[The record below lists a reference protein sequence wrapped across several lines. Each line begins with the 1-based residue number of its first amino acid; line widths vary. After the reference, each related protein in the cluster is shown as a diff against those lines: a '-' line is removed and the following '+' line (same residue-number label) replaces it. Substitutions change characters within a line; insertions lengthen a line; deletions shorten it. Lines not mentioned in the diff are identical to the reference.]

1 MPELLLEL
9 LSEEIPARMQ
19 ARAADD
25 LRPLVTGKLNAA
37 GLTYKDARSYVTPR
51 RLVLVVQGLPERQ
64 PDVTEEKKG
73 PKVGAPEQAVQGF
86 LKANGLAEIGEAEV
100 RETDKGRFYFAVRQV
115 AGRPTAEVLTDIVI
129 AAAEAL
135 PWPKSM
141 RWGSTTGRWVRPLWS
156 VLAMLDG
163 APLKGALALGDA
175 QKDDANIYWFGNR
188 TMGHRFLAP
197 EPFSVTSFADYRD
210 RLRAAK
216 VMIDR
221 DERRRVIAEG
231 AAALVESQGLRLRD
245 DQGLLEEV
253 TGLVEWPVVL
263 MGEIDQA
270 YMDLP
275 PEVLTTSMSH
285 HQKYFSTTDGDGRLA
300 ARFVVVANMET
311 LDKGATIVAGNE
323 RVLRARLADARFFW
337 GQDRK
342 RSLPSRAPELKEI
355 VFHAKLGTLD
365 EKADRMEALAVAIA
379 KHVPGADGD
388 RVRSAA
394 RLAKAD
400 LTTGMVGE
408 FPELQ
413 GVMGRYY
420 ALADGEHPEV
430 ARAIAEHYSPLGPS
444 DRCPSEPVSVA
455 VALADKIDTLV
466 GFWEIGEKPTG
477 SKDPYALRRAGLGV
491 IRLILENQ
499 IRVPLADVFR
509 RGRELI
515 DVDRLER
522 ERGLRVAKEALGPG
536 GFVGQGHPAKLFV
549 GRKKPG
555 WAKEIDQRALEL
567 LEFLEDRLKVL
578 LRDKGVRHDLIA
590 AVFALGGEDDLVRVL
605 ERVKALERF
614 LASDDGANLLVAY
627 RRAANIVR
635 IEEKKDKTRYDGA
648 PDEGR
653 LSAAEE
659 RELAEALQQSA
670 ATARPALQAED
681 FTGAMAALARLR
693 RPVDDF
699 FDKVTVNC
707 EEPDLRA
714 NRLRLL
720 SRIGATLG
728 EVADFSRIEG

>member
-337 GQDRK
+337 DQDRK
-342 RSLPSRAPELKEI
+342 RSLASRAPELKEI

-420 ALADGEHPEV
+420 ALGDGEHAEV
-430 ARAIAEHYSPLGPS
+430 ADAIAAHYAPAGPS
-444 DRCPSEPVSVA
+444 DPCPTAPVSVA
-455 VALADKIDTLV
+455 VALADKIDILV
-466 GFWEIGEKPTG
+466 GFWAIDEKPTG
-477 SKDPYALRRAGLGV
+477 SKDPYALRRAALGV
-491 IRLILENQ
+491 IRLVLES
-499 IRVPLADVFR
+499 RLRLSLADMF
-509 RGRELI
+509 
-515 DVDRLER
+515 
-522 ERGLRVAKEALGPG
+522 AAALASYPAE
-536 GFVGQGHPAKLFV
+536 VGSLVEPSDLTS
-549 GRKKPG
+549 
-555 WAKEIDQRALEL
+555 DL
-567 LEFLEDRLKVL
+567 LAFFADRLKVHL
-578 LRDKGVRHDLIA
+578 KAEGIAHDHIS
-590 AVFALGGEDDLVRVL
+590 AVFARTADDDLVRL
-605 ERVKALERF
+605 IARVRALGAF
-614 LASDDGANLLVAY
+614 LAGDDGANLLVAY
-627 RRAANIVR
+627 RRAANILR
-635 IEEKKDKTRYDGA
+635 IEEKKDGRSFPPPAD
-648 PDEGR
+648 PD
-653 LSAAEE
+653 LFLQPEE
-659 RELAEALQQSA
+659 
-670 ATARPALQAED
+670 TALQAGLDAARAAMASAVAAED
-681 FTGAMAALARLR
+681 FVGAMGALAALRP
-693 RPVDDF
+693 PVDAF
-699 FDKVTVNC
+699 FDAVTVNVAGD
-707 EEPDLRA
+707 EDRRA

-720 SRIGATLG
+720 AEIRDAMDG
-728 EVADFSRIEG
+728 VADFSQIAG